1 MANTLVENNTFAGD
15 TGAGVI
21 IPHSNTSNITLGLD
35 QTGGP
40 DDYTS
45 VVVSKGFMKDLGSVG
60 GSLRCC
66 TDHLA
71 CLSGGNIW
79 FQAEDDGVTGKDTD
93 DVTILMMEPGNRVV
107 LSSATSST
115 FQNIRAL
122 RGHLTIATSM
132 LWHAS
137 GRLDVGFVGNR
148 QSDMT
153 VIIPATGAT
162 VPLINMSGGIVN
174 CDSVITAAIV
184 AGGVLRVDSAIP
196 VLVNVFAGGVF
207 KLNHTAAT
215 TIIVHPGGVLDTTEV
230 QDFKT
235 ITTLVLHPGS
245 TFIKA
250 PDTDA
255 VTVTNLTDLRDLANA
270 A

>member
-1 MANTLVENNTFAGD
+1 MANTLVTGDTFSGD

-21 IPHSNTSNITLGLD
+21 IPHTNTQNITLGLD

-45 VVVSKGFMKDLGSVG
+45 LVVSKGFMKDLGSSG
-60 GSLRCC
+60 APLQSC

-79 FQAEDDGVTGKDTD
+79 FQAEGSAKVTD
-93 DVTILMMEPGNRVV
+93 DVTILMMEPGGRVV
-107 LSSATSST
+107 LTSVTST
-115 FQNIRAL
+115 IQNIRAL
-122 RGHLTIATSM
+122 RGHLTIAATM

-137 GRLDVGFVGNR
+137 GRLDVGFVNNR
-148 QSDMT
+148 ATDMT
-153 VIIPATGAT
+153 VIIPASGAT
-162 VPLINMSGGIVN
+162 VPLLNMSGGIVN
-174 CDSVITAAIV
+174 CDSVITAANI
-184 AGGVLRVDSAIP
+184 AGGVLRVDSATP
-196 VLVNVFAGGVF
+196 VTVNVFAGGVF

-215 TIIVHPGGVLDTTEV
+215 TVIVHPGGVLDITEV

-245 TFIKA
+245 RLIET
-250 PDTDA
+250 PGTDTL
-255 VTVTNLTDLRDLANA
+255 TVTNLTDLRDLANA